1 MGKTAF
7 SGPVYGAKGAL
18 WNPFTLVVSS
28 GASTQVAAMTRVPTY
43 EDWYVTEALYQC
55 SSCSTAAL
63 DALASSVAQF
73 VIKDDGTAL
82 HTNKT
87 LLDTNSVTLVTI
99 TPDAGEYEGKRIAA
113 GSTIT
118 FEIAAGSSALPIGSA
133 RAELRGYIRFISS
146 TRAE

>member
-18 WNPFTLVVSS
+18 WNPFSLVVSS
-28 GASTQVAAMTRVPTY
+28 GASTQVAAATRVPTY
-43 EDWYVTEALYQC
+43 EDWYVTEALFQC
-55 SSCSTAAL
+55 SSCSTGAAI
-63 DALASSVAQF
+63 ASSVCQF
-73 VIKDDGTAL
+73 VFKDDGTAL
-82 HTNKT
+82 HTNQV
-87 LLDTNSVTLVTI
+87 LQDTNSVTLVTI

-118 FEIAAGSSALPIGSA
+118 FEVAGGSSAVPVGSA
-133 RAELRGYIRFISS
+133 RGELRGYIRFINS

>member
-28 GASTQVAAMTRVPTY
+28 GASTQVAATTRVPSY
-43 EDWYVTEALYQC
+43 EDWYVTEALFQC

-63 DALASSVAQF
+63 GALASSVAQF
-73 VIKDDGTAL
+73 VFKANSSAL
-82 HTNKT
+82 HDNQTIV
-87 LLDTNSVTLVTI
+87 DTNSVTLVTI
-99 TPDAGEYEGKRIAA
+99 TKDAGEYEGKRVTA

-118 FEIAAGSSALPIGSA
+118 LEAAAGSSALALGSL